1 MSNVERTTIWQQI
14 QQGVMETER
23 LITRKDY
30 NLVMIKSRQVLEYMV
45 RCMAEQACLVEGD
58 LSDTIDQLYEG
69 RWIDRTTRDNYHTIR
84 ILGNKA
90 VHEGDN
96 GAHDANQAFQLLTKE
111 VQAFASQ
118 FSGGRQARSTQT
130 VRTSGGT
137 RQTGRQTA
145 AGGRTSSGRSAQ
157 GSGRPA
163 QRTGTRSGSSHQGSG
178 KRRRRKRVSPLY
190 YIVRLLVPVLIVVL
204 LVVLINVLMPG
215 KDKKAD
221 KTTAVSTS
229 VTTAPPTPP
238 PTLPPMTTAPPETT
252 APAEHYKVKGN
263 NVNVRS
269 QPSTTG
275 DSRILGKLSN
285 GADVDYVKRYNN
297 DWAVI
302 NYDGQEAYISS
313 QFLEKAEQES
323 QSETEPILGDSTGT
337 E

>member
-14 QQGVMETER
+14 QQGVRETER

-96 GAHDANQAFQLLTKE
+96 GAHDANQAFQLLTRE
-111 VQAFASQ
+111 VQSFASQ
-118 FSGGRQARSTQT
+118 VSGGRPSRPAQP
-130 VRTSGGT
+130 VRASGGT
-137 RQTGRQTA
+137 RQAGRQT
-145 AGGRTSSGRSAQ
+145 GGRSSSGRSGQ

-163 QRTGTRSGSSHQGSG
+163 QRSGSRGGSSHQGSG
-178 KRRRRKRVSPLY
+178 RRRRRKKVSPLY

-204 LVVLINVLMPG
+204 LVVLISVLKPG
-215 KDKKAD
+215 KDKEAD
-221 KTTAVSTS
+221 KPATTPTS
-229 VTTAPPTPP
+229 VTTAPAPPP
-238 PTLPPMTTAPPETT
+238 PTLPPATTAPPETT
-252 APAEHYKVKGN
+252 APVEHYQVKGSS
-263 NVNVRS
+263 VNVRS
-269 QPSTTG
+269 DPSTTG
-275 DSRILGKLSN
+275 NSRILGKLNN

-302 NYDGQEAYISS
+302 NYNGQEAFISS
-313 QFLEKAEQES
+313 QYLEKVERESQGEPEAEQS
-323 QSETEPILGDSTGT
+323 QSVNGETE
-337 E
+337 